1 MSTHIYLL
9 SPLLAAGGVV
19 ICTLFFVVVL
29 LVNYRKT
36 GPNEALIVS
45 GRKCASVHPDG
56 TMAVRGFRIVKGG
69 GTFVLPVIERADR
82 LSLELLTLDINT
94 PEMETGNRGRVKVAG
109 KAQVKVDSDDRSIA
123 LAAEHFL
130 SKSADEIKMA
140 ATQTLENSMRSVLGS
155 LTAEDVSQNR
165 EAFVNRVQELA
176 TQSLANLGLGL
187 VSFTVRDIRT

>member
-1 MSTHIYLL
+1 MVL
-9 SPLLAAGGVV
+9 V
-19 ICTLFFVVVL
+19 IFVFAVIWASRF
-29 LVNYRKT
+29 RKA

-45 GRKCASVHPDG
+45 GRLSPCINPDG
-56 TMAVRGFRIVKGG
+56 TRGVRGFRIVKGG

-94 PEMETGNRGRVKVAG
+94 PEMETSNRRRAKVAG
-109 KAQVKVDSDDRSIA
+109 KAQIKINGDERSIA

-130 SKSADEIKMA
+130 SKSPDEIKMA
-140 ATQTLENSMRSVLGS
+140 AAQTLENSMRAVLAS

-165 EAFVNRVQELA
+165 EAFANRVQESA
-176 TQSLANLGLGL
+176 AQSMSNLGLGL